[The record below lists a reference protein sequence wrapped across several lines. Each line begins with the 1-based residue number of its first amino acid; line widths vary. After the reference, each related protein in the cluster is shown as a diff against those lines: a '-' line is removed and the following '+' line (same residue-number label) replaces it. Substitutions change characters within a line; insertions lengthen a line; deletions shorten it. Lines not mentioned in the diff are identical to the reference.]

1 MRLERSLKMDNLNLD
16 NISPELI
23 EMLEGFAER
32 LVDLA
37 TAAGQILEHI
47 TAEMQEPGAD
57 TETLKALACA
67 VVHATDGFDAG
78 ESSGER
84 LS

>member
-1 MRLERSLKMDNLNLD
+1 MDNLNLD

-57 TETLKALACA
+57 TETLKDLAEA
-67 VVHATDGFDAG
+67 VVNALDGFDTV
-78 ESSGER
+78 ESSRER

>member
-1 MRLERSLKMDNLNLD
+1 MDNLNLD
-16 NISPELI
+16 NINPELI

-47 TAEMQEPGAD
+47 TAEIQEPGAD
-57 TETLKALACA
+57 IETLKALAEA
-67 VVHATDGFDAG
+67 VAHALDGFETV
-78 ESSGER
+78 ESSTER

>member
-1 MRLERSLKMDNLNLD
+1 MDNLNLD

-57 TETLKALACA
+57 IETLKALAGA
-67 VVHATDGFDAG
+67 VVHATGGFEVS

>member
-1 MRLERSLKMDNLNLD
+1 MDDLNLD
-16 NISPELI
+16 NINPELI
-23 EMLEGFAER
+23 EMLEGFTER

-37 TAAGQILEHI
+37 TAAGQILKHI

-57 TETLKALACA
+57 VDTLKALAEA
-67 VVHATDGFDAG
+67 VVNALDGFETV
-78 ESSGER
+78 ESSKER

>member
-1 MRLERSLKMDNLNLD
+1 MRLERNLKMDNLNLD

-47 TAEMQEPGAD
+47 TTEMQEPGAD
-57 TETLKALACA
+57 TETLKTLAEA
-67 VVHATDGFDAG
+67 VVNALDGFDTV

>member
-1 MRLERSLKMDNLNLD
+1 MDNLNLD

-57 TETLKALACA
+57 IETLKALACA
-67 VVHATDGFDAG
+67 VVHATDGFDVG
-78 ESSGER
+78 DSSGER

>member
-1 MRLERSLKMDNLNLD
+1 MDNLNLD

-57 TETLKALACA
+57 TETLKALTCA
-67 VVHATDGFDAG
+67 VVHATDGFDTEEPSA
-78 ESSGER
+78 ER